1 MYDDAGSDGPSNLDL
16 DSDVTYDHAAAHAS
30 LLKHVAFVGKLCL
43 VFVPLLVSITL
54 YYLFPSR
61 FLTLTL
67 TSSIDSRAR
76 SPGVMPT
83 PIRRHARN
91 LWPFKD
97 K

>member
-1 MYDDAGSDGPSNLDL
+1 MYDDAGSDPSNL
-16 DSDVTYDHAAAHAS
+16 DSDVTFNHAAAHAS
-30 LLKHVAFVGKLCL
+30 IFKHVAFVGKLCL
-43 VFVPLLVSITL
+43 VFVPLLFSITL
-54 YYLFPSR
+54 YSFFPSR